1 MPVGIPM
8 LMFVSYRH
16 AEQRILGH
24 LHERGFGDLT
34 LAQLRL
40 AARLDDD
47 GSRLTTLAAAAQ
59 VTKQT
64 AGFLVDQLEKA
75 GYVERQPDP
84 TDARARLVVLA
95 ARGHTVRVAA
105 REMEE
110 QLESEWT
117 EHLGPER
124 MDALHQALAS
134 LREVTDPFRS
144 G

>member
-1 MPVGIPM
+1 MPLGIPM

-24 LHERGFGDLT
+24 LHERGFDDLT
-34 LAQLRL
+34 LAQVRI
-40 AARLDDD
+40 AARLDDE

-84 TDARARLVVLA
+84 RDARARLIVLA
-95 ARGHTVRVAA
+95 ARGQAVRVVA
-105 REMEE
+105 REMEA
-110 QLESEWT
+110 QLEAEWST
-117 EHLGPER
+117 HLGPER
-124 MDALHQALAS
+124 MDALHHALAS
-134 LREVTDPFRS
+134 LREITDPFR
-144 G
+144 

>member
-24 LHERGFGDLT
+24 LHDRGFTDLT
-34 LAQLRL
+34 LAQLRI

-47 GSRLTTLAAAAQ
+47 GSRLTSLAAAAQ

-75 GYVERQPDP
+75 GYVERRPDP
-84 TDARARLVVLA
+84 LDARARRIVLGP
-95 ARGHTVRVAA
+95 RGEAVRVAA

-110 QLESEWT
+110 QLEAEWAT
-117 EHLGPER
+117 HLGPEQ

-134 LREVTDPFRS
+134 LREITDPFR
-144 G
+144 